1 MLADPH
7 ARTGEIEVSIIIP
20 SCGRERELRTLLERL
35 LPQLPVDG
43 SVEWQVWDDSAD
55 AAARRVLS
63 ALGQATAWHAGPR
76 RGPAANR
83 NAGARAARGRWLLF
97 LDDDC
102 EPRAGFLAAYLAAMA
117 TAPERTAL
125 EGATHAAVAPLPS
138 LLWEAPHNPLGGA
151 LISCNFAIPRA
162 LFMEAG
168 AFDERYPSAWFEDT
182 EFAARLALL
191 GVGVRFVPDAAV
203 DHPLRRAPSAVRRSR
218 RWEAR
223 VISSY
228 DFGASTATI
237 LLRLPRHIAA
247 VSASRFR
254 GVRWS
259 AENLRAAL
267 SHVAEVGLAV
277 ARIPGWVCKY
287 RKAPRSVFWQARVAE
302 GGAPPRYGL

>member
-1 MLADPH
+1 MAGDSQPVVTL
-7 ARTGEIEVSIIIP
+7 IIP
-20 SCGRERELRTLLERL
+20 SCGRERELRALLERL
-35 LPQLPVDG
+35 LPQLPGDG
-43 SVEWQVWDDSAD
+43 SVEWSVWDDSGD
-55 AAARRVLS
+55 ATARRVLA
-63 ALGQATAWHAGPR
+63 ALGHEAAWHAGPR

-83 NAGARAARGRWLLF
+83 NSGARAARGRWLLF

-102 EPRAGFLAAYLAAMA
+102 EPRPGFLAAYLAAIA
-117 TAPERTAL
+117 NAPERTAL
-125 EGATHAAVAPLPS
+125 EGATHAAEAPLPS
-138 LLWEAPHNPLGGA
+138 LLWEAPHNPHGGA

-191 GVGVRFVPDAAV
+191 GVGVRFVPEAAV

-228 DFGASTATI
+228 DFGASTADI
-237 LLRLPRHIAA
+237 LLRLPKHIAA

-259 AENLRAAL
+259 GANLRAAF
-267 SHVAEVGLAV
+267 SHIAEVALAV
-277 ARIPGWVCKY
+277 VRVPGWVCKY
-287 RKAPRSVFWQARVAE
+287 RNAPRSAFWQAQVAA
-302 GGAPPRYGL
+302 GTAPPRYGL